1 MVEDGDL
8 THQIQRTTI
17 WDLGLAKIPW
27 GSRIGTWQVKGVPT
41 YPSLASSAALLE
53 SLGNHGLFE
62 TTNQKTSLEHL

>member
-1 MVEDGDL
+1 MSFMGMVEDGDL

-41 YPSLASSAALLE
+41 YPSLAR
-53 SLGNHGLFE
+53 LGRTPGKLG
-62 TTNQKTSLEHL
+62 QSRLV